1 MCAQCE
7 EYFKRLQDSWYEIGG
22 LKARAED
29 AEKTIARLEAKNKE
43 LRAKLISMEMQ

>member
-1 MCAQCE
+1 MCTLCDS
-7 EYFKRLQDSWYEIGG
+7 YFKQLKDSWFEIGG

-43 LRAKLISMEMQ
+43 LRSKLIALEMQ

>member
-7 EYFKRLQDSWYEIGG
+7 EYFKQLQDSWYEIGG
-22 LKARAED
+22 LRARAED
-29 AEKTIARLEAKNKE
+29 AERNVSRLEVKNKE